1 MSRLRILVAP
11 NSFRDGLDAPAVA
24 AAMARGVRRAMAEAE
39 VIELPL
45 ADGGDG
51 SLAVLQ
57 GLLGGEIL
65 TRTVADPLGRPHEA
79 RFALTADGTA
89 LLEMAE
95 ASGLRLVEPA
105 LRDPLR
111 SSTFGTGELIR
122 AALDLG
128 ARRILL
134 AVGGSATIDAGAGA
148 LAALGAVFRDG
159 TGNVLK
165 PIPADLLQLAEVD
178 LSGLDPRLAG
188 VELTVLAD
196 VTTPFELTVE
206 AYGPQKGLAPADV
219 EPLQGF
225 FRRWRE
231 LAARRG
237 FDLAGRPW
245 VGAAGGIS
253 GGLAAFAGAR
263 LVGGAETICRLARLP
278 DHLEGAALVLTGE
291 GRFDATSGQG
301 KLTSTVTALAAETG
315 VPAVVLAG
323 QIAEQVSTMEA
334 LPPGVTACFSA
345 APGPL
350 SLAEALERA
359 PEDLART
366 AEQVTRLFAAGRP
379 AGPSR

>member
-1 MSRLRILVAP
+1 
-11 NSFRDGLDAPAVA
+11 
-24 AAMARGVRRAMAEAE
+24 MARGVRRALPTAETAETVE

-65 TRTVADPLGRPHEA
+65 TRTVADPLGRPHTA
-79 RFALTADGTA
+79 RFAMTADGTA

-95 ASGLRLVEPA
+95 ASGLRLVEPE
-105 LRDPLR
+105 LRDPMR
-111 SSTFGTGELIR
+111 SNTRGTGELIR

-159 TGNVLK
+159 AGRVVK
-165 PIPADLLQLAEVD
+165 PIPEDLAGIAESD
-178 LSGLDPRLAG
+178 LSGLDPRLAD

-196 VTTPFELTVE
+196 VTTPFDRNIE
-206 AYGPQKGLAPADV
+206 AYGPQKGLAPGDV
-219 EPLQGF
+219 DSLKDY

-237 FDLAGRPW
+237 FDLASLPW

-253 GGLAAFAGAR
+253 GGLVAFAGAR
-263 LVGGAETICRLARLP
+263 AVGGAETICRLANLS
-278 DHLEGAALVLTGE
+278 DHLEGTALVLTGE

-301 KLTSTVTALAAETG
+301 KLTSTVAALAAEKG

-323 QIAEQVSTMEA
+323 QVATVET
-334 LPPGVTACFSA
+334 LPAGVVACFSTA
-345 APGPL
+345 YGPM
-350 SLAEALERA
+350 SLAQALERA

-366 AEQVTRLFAAGRP
+366 AEQVTRLFAAGGSAAP
-379 AGPSR
+379 MVKTAAP